1 LAWLWWGAVIDDAI
15 SELFEAVGV
24 TFRDKVFKHFKN
36 KMSAVIQFYP
46 LSAWQAS
53 KVSEK

>member
-36 KMSAVIQFYP
+36 KMSAVIQFSP